1 MRETSITDIQ
11 KVSYFKLNEL
21 DDRAI
26 PLQSCYLGNSEWESW
41 IPTEK
46 GLLQLKVVN
55 VVDACYYSKFPAKK
69 TDVYIGFISLIM
81 KRAYFKELVHFER
94 GILEDINNLSVSVS
108 KINLFHQIWRE
119 DKELVTRRFITTEL
133 EYIFKVCRSL
143 FDLLQEVIAKIW
155 ARFRYIDIDASLS
168 VKKLQPTFSKMVY
181 KSNKLSS
188 AQEIESRY
196 LIPPALAQFYERNG
210 VFFNWLRSYRDKI
223 SHGGNNIES
232 LYIMD
237 DGFAVS
243 TEIEPFKGLHIWEK
257 TELKTNKLG
266 SVRALVAYT
275 ILNTLHVLEDFTSV
289 IQTIMQLPPDI
300 APEYDVYIR
309 GENLGIL
316 HELHKYLDGDEWIKY
331 NKTLE
336 RNKEYCEKKIN

>member
-1 MRETSITDIQ
+1 MEASISDIQ
-11 KVSYFKLNEL
+11 KVSYFKLDEL
-21 DDRAI
+21 DDRVI

-41 IPTEK
+41 ITTEK
-46 GLLQLKVVN
+46 GLLPFKMVD
-55 VVDACYYSKFPAKK
+55 VVDACYYAKSPAKE
-69 TDVYIGFISLIM
+69 TDIYISFVSLIL
-81 KRAYFKELVHFER
+81 KRAYFKELVHFVQ
-94 GILEDINNLSVSVS
+94 GILEDINNLSASVS

-119 DKELVTRRFITTEL
+119 NKELVTRRFVTTEL

-155 ARFRYIDIDASLS
+155 TRFRYLDTSLS

-181 KSNKLSS
+181 KSDKLSS

-196 LIPPALAQFYERNG
+196 LIPPALAQFYARNG
-210 VFFNWLRSYRDKI
+210 VFFDWLRSYRDKI

-243 TEIEPFKGLHIWEK
+243 TETEPFKGLHIWEK
-257 TELKTNKLG
+257 TELKSNKLG
-266 SVRALVAYT
+266 SLRALVAYT

-300 APEYDVYIR
+300 APDYDVYIR

-316 HELHKYLDGDEWIKY
+316 HELHKYVDGDEWVRY
-331 NKTLE
+331 
-336 RNKEYCEKKIN
+336 KITPQ

>member
-1 MRETSITDIQ
+1 MREISIADIQ
-11 KVSYFKLNEL
+11 KVSYFKLDEL
-21 DDRAI
+21 NDRVI
-26 PLQSCYLGNSEWESW
+26 PLQPCYLGDSKWESW
-41 IPTEK
+41 IQTEK
-46 GLLQLKVVN
+46 GLLPRKLID
-55 VVDACYYSKFPAKK
+55 VVDACYYSKSPAKK
-69 TDVYIGFISLIM
+69 TDVYISFISVIM
-81 KRAYFKELVHFER
+81 KRAHFKELVHFEQ
-94 GILEDINNLSVSVS
+94 GILEDINNLSVSMS

-119 DKELVTRRFITTEL
+119 NKELVTRRFVTTEL

-155 ARFRYIDIDASLS
+155 ARFRYTDASLS

-210 VFFNWLRSYRDKI
+210 VFFDWLRSYRDKI

-243 TEIEPFKGLHIWEK
+243 TEIEPFKGLHVWEK

-275 ILNTLHVLEDFTSV
+275 ILSTLHVLEDFTSI

-300 APEYDVYIR
+300 APEHDVYIR
-309 GENLGIL
+309 GENLDIL
-316 HELHKYLDGDEWIKY
+316 HALHKYIDGDEWIKY
-331 NKTLE
+331 NKALE
-336 RNKEYCEKKIN
+336 RNK